1 MLRRLI
7 AAALI
12 ALICASAAG
21 AITVDELPR
30 DAVYKIRA
38 VRIEGNHA
46 VGDRAIRAVMLTKAP
61 PWYKPWKRKETLNP
75 ALLRTDFARVE
86 TLLRESGHY
95 LARVTHELEIDGELV
110 TIVLHVDEG
119 PAVAV
124 GEVVIEELDFKP
136 DTLETAAR
144 TNQLPLRVGQAF
156 TQAAYDESR
165 ARLERFYLERGFA
178 YVRVEKAAVVD
189 TATDR
194 ARVTYSITRGPPAVF
209 GTTRVAGTAH
219 VAPRLVEREIT
230 YRPGEP
236 YDPRKIEET
245 QANIFG
251 LRLFR
256 SVAAAP
262 TNLAERSGIVD
273 MAINVLEGPR
283 REVQVGI
290 GYGLEDEL
298 RGQLR
303 WQHNDFFGDGR
314 QLGIRLRGSSIT
326 QVVEGEFRQ
335 PFFLHPR
342 QSLVVP
348 LSQAREEE
356 PGFTVA
362 RIRLAPRVDR
372 KLPHHLKISL
382 GYNIEYDDLS
392 HVPNATI
399 ARLDEFTPRGFVS
412 SVTGVFER
420 NTTLDLLDPRDG
432 SVVNLTAEQ
441 AGGPWHGEYS
451 FYRAAFEAKKYVPVW
466 GTRVIAGRFRIGG
479 GDGFGQSRD
488 LPMFRRFFAG
498 GINSTRGYDRSLV
511 GPLNGFTSP
520 VGGRSL
526 LEGSVE
532 FRTPVYGQFGGV
544 VFFDVGEVRRA
555 PFSYSAGD
563 LQFGTGIG
571 VRYHTIVG
579 PLRVDLGF
587 PLEPPPG
594 EARWKVHFSIGQAF

>member
-1 MLRRLI
+1 MRRRLI

-12 ALICASAAG
+12 ALICVSAAG

-30 DAVYKIRA
+30 GGVYKVRA
-38 VRIEGNHA
+38 VRVEGNHA
-46 VGDRAIRAVMLTKAP
+46 VSDRAIRAVMLTKAP

-75 ALLRTDFARVE
+75 ALLRTDLARVE

-95 LARVTHELEIDGELV
+95 LARVTHDLEIDGELV
-110 TIVLHVDEG
+110 TIVLRVDEG
-119 PAVAV
+119 PAVTV
-124 GEVVIEELDFKP
+124 GEVMVEDADFAP
-136 DTLETAAR
+136 EVLETAAR
-144 TNQLPLRVGQAF
+144 ANQLTLRVGQPF

-209 GTTRVAGTAH
+209 GTTRVAGTKH

-230 YRPGEP
+230 YRAGEA

-245 QANIFG
+245 QANIVG

-256 SVAAAP
+256 SVAVAP

-273 MAINVLEGPR
+273 MAINVVEGPR

-303 WQHNDFFGDGR
+303 WQHNDFFGGGR
-314 QLGIRLRGSSIT
+314 QLGFRLRGSSIV
-326 QVVEGEFRQ
+326 QAVEGEFRQ
-335 PFFLHPR
+335 PFFLDPH
-342 QSLVVP
+342 QALVVP
-348 LSQAREEE
+348 LTQTREEE
-356 PGFTVA
+356 PGFTDA

-372 KLPHHLKISL
+372 KLPHHLKVSL

-392 HVPNATI
+392 HVPDATI
-399 ARLDEFTPRGFVS
+399 ARLDEFRPRGFVS

-441 AGGPWHGEYS
+441 AGGPWHGDYS

-498 GINSTRGYDRSLV
+498 GINSTRGYGRYKV
-511 GPLNGFTSP
+511 GPLTDGGDP
-520 VGGRSL
+520 IGGRSL
-526 LEGSVE
+526 LEWNLE
-532 FRTPVYGQFGGV
+532 FRTPLYGGLGGV
-544 VFFDVGEVRRA
+544 VFFDAGEVRI
-555 PFSYSAGD
+555 PSFSYNTAD
-563 LQFGTGIG
+563 LQFGVGFG
-571 VRYHTIVG
+571 LRYQTIVG
-579 PLRVDLGF
+579 PIRVDLGF
-587 PLEPPPG
+587 PLERPPG
-594 EARWKVHFSIGQAF
+594 EAGWQVHFSIGQAF